1 MLILALIAIKNRDM
15 ELWYTEQHT
24 KDVRFSIKVDKE
36 LYSEETEFQRI
47 DILESKEFGRFFTLD
62 GLMMVTE
69 KDEFIYHE
77 MIVHVPMAVNL
88 NIKKV
93 LVIGAGDGGTI
104 RELTKYKSIKKID
117 MVEIDKRV
125 VEVCKEYLPQTAC
138 KLNDDRVNIFYQDGL
153 KFVRGKENEYDLII
167 VDSTDP
173 FGPGEGLFT
182 KEFYG
187 NCYKALTS
195 DGILVNQH
203 ESPYYE
209 EYAKSMKDAHE
220 KIQGIFKI
228 HKVYQ
233 AHIPT
238 YPSGHWLFGFAS
250 KKYDPIKDLNADAWN
265 ELGLET
271 NYYNTELHVGC
282 FALPTYVKKQLTID
296 NSKKIL

>member
-1 MLILALIAIKNRDM
+1 MLLCNENIDM

-24 KDVRFSIKVDKE
+24 KNVRFSIKVDKE
-36 LYSEETEFQRI
+36 LYSEQTEFQRI

-77 MIVHVPMAVNL
+77 MIVHVPMAVNMKT
-88 NIKKV
+88 KKV

-104 RELTKYKSIKKID
+104 RELTKYKTIEKID

-138 KLNDDRVNIFYQDGL
+138 KLDDERVNIFYQDGL
-153 KFVRGKENEYDLII
+153 KFVRGKESEYDLII

-187 NCYKALTS
+187 NCYKALTEE
-195 DGILVNQH
+195 GILVNQH
-203 ESPYYE
+203 ESPYYAD
-209 EYAKSMKDAHE
+209 YAKAMKDAHE
-220 KIQGIFKI
+220 KIQGIFKV

-250 KKYDPIKDLNADAWN
+250 KKYDPIKDINADEWN
-265 ELGLET
+265 KLDLRT
-271 NYYNTELHVGC
+271 SYYNTELHLGC
-282 FALPTYVKKQLTID
+282 FALPTYVKKQLKID
-296 NSKKIL
+296 